1 MQLTRSRCRNCS
13 TPPKKPSADR
23 TPGGWTPSG
32 ARIGPPEVPRSG
44 ICTCSGPKN
53 PASSWGFPD
62 AKPPAGLARPGRQLW
77 RDILREWELDARE
90 LAILKRAAKQADTN
104 DALEKAIRRDGL
116 MIEGAS
122 GQRRLNAAVSELRQ
136 GQLALA
142 RLLGEMAL
150 PAADG
155 SAGATATSRKAQKA
169 ANARSGAWRGCAVQ
183 PSAGARLE
191 ARRVTPADCAWAVEL
206 RRRAR

>member
-1 MQLTRSRCRNCS
+1 M
-13 TPPKKPSADR
+13 
-23 TPGGWTPSG
+23 
-32 ARIGPPEVPRSG
+32 
-44 ICTCSGPKN
+44 
-53 PASSWGFPD
+53 
-62 AKPPAGLARPGRQLW
+62 KPPAGLARPGRQLW

-142 RLLGEMAL
+142 RLLGQMAL

-155 SAGATATSRKAQKA
+155 SAGATATSRKAQKGCERSLRREPRVRRA
-169 ANARSGAWRGCAVQ
+169 AERR
-183 PSAGARLE
+183 ARLE
-191 ARRVTPADCAWAVEL
+191 ARRVTPADYAWAVGPPPP
-206 RRRAR
+206 RAVMLCAVRTTSRAPLLPAASKVR